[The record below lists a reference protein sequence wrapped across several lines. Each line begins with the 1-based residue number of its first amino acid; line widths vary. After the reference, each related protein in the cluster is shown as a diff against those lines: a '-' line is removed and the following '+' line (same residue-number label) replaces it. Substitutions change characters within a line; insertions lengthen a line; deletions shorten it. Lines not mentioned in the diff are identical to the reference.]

1 MQHCLVPL
9 LLCLPMVHLIANGW
23 DLPDSS
29 DSDISD
35 HATEHPTNGRTHRRP
50 GIFGCREARLLRDN
64 ILLSQNMM
72 PPQNTPPM
80 AHHETENHM
89 RLNPMK
95 KETFLR
101 VLAIMKK
108 LRVEYARLHPLAFW
122 NYYRDFNVRW
132 MFRDVRRVI
141 VMAYH
146 ACQPQAASQPQ
157 VAALAS
163 KPQAAS
169 LGCLQDEEEAEW
181 KKRRRERRKRRRT
194 LSNHRSGASEMRR
207 RIWAYGQ
214 RVVLRTHHGTWTNLD
229 PRVIVLA
236 YHYYYYAC
244 QPQSSISRQQS
255 STVVY

>member
-1 MQHCLVPL
+1 
-9 LLCLPMVHLIANGW
+9 
-23 DLPDSS
+23 
-29 DSDISD
+29 
-35 HATEHPTNGRTHRRP
+35 
-50 GIFGCREARLLRDN
+50 
-64 ILLSQNMM
+64 
-72 PPQNTPPM
+72 
-80 AHHETENHM
+80 
-89 RLNPMK
+89 MK
-95 KETFLR
+95 KESFLR

-214 RVVLRTHHGTWTNLD
+214 RVVLRTHLSTASLGCIQDEEEAEWKKPVCYTVWMTGIL
-229 PRVIVLA
+229 
-236 YHYYYYAC
+236 HYRDTSWC
-244 QPQSSISRQQS
+244 SGQRCC
-255 STVVY
+255 

>member
-1 MQHCLVPL
+1 
-9 LLCLPMVHLIANGW
+9 
-23 DLPDSS
+23 
-29 DSDISD
+29 
-35 HATEHPTNGRTHRRP
+35 
-50 GIFGCREARLLRDN
+50 
-64 ILLSQNMM
+64 
-72 PPQNTPPM
+72 
-80 AHHETENHM
+80 
-89 RLNPMK
+89 MK
-95 KETFLR
+95 KECFLR

-181 KKRRRERRKRRRT
+181 KKRRRERRERRYWNPRC
-194 LSNHRSGASEMRR
+194 SSPECGSWESPINRPPM
-207 RIWAYGQ
+207 GQ
-214 RVVLRTHHGTWTNLD
+214 PQAAMGQPQAANGSATGGHGSATGGQWVSHTWTNLEPQVFVTQD
-229 PRVIVLA
+229 VCNL
-236 YHYYYYAC
+236 
-244 QPQSSISRQQS
+244 QPQADGLLGNMYASKRFKEWVPDLADKLLTN
-255 STVVY
+255 STTSANF